1 MSANEFPM
9 ADRVVPSLPRPAGA
23 RHGHMVQFYGEDTAL
38 IDGLS
43 AYIGEA
49 LEEGNAALVVATAEH
64 REALAERLEERRVDM
79 RSAMAQGCYVVL
91 DAAETLSKFILEGWP
106 DPVRYEETVARL
118 VVQVRAAARGNPPR
132 LAVFGE
138 MVALLWAQGKF
149 ETAVRLEQLW
159 NELQQHEPFSLR
171 CAY

>member
-1 MSANEFPM
+1 MSANKFP
-9 ADRVVPSLPRPAGA
+9 VPGRMVAPLPGAAGA
-23 RHGHMVQFYGEDTAL
+23 RRGHMVQFYGEDTGL

-64 REALAERLEERRVDM
+64 REALAERLEERGGEIP
-79 RSAMAQGCYVVL
+79 SAMAPGRYVVL

-132 LAVFGE
+132 LATVSSYR
-138 MVALLWAQGKF
+138 
-149 ETAVRLEQLW
+149 T
-159 NELQQHEPFSLR
+159 
-171 CAY
+171 